1 MDMKKCAAIL
11 HNQDLRKY
19 NTVFYT
25 IFLLKNP
32 DKIELRKDVW

>member
-19 NTVFYT
+19 KTVFYT
-25 IFLLKNP
+25 IFFIK
-32 DKIELRKDVW
+32 KTG